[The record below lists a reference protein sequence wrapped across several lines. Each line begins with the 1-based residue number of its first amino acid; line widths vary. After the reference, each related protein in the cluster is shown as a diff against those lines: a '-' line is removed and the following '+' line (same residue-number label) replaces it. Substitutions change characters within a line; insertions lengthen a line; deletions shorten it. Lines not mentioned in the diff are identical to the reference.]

1 MVGQLFIIKLK
12 MNIIMDV
19 VQKIKIPDEII
30 EKTDKSQ
37 RLSEVV
43 AKFVGRTDDEIS
55 TIGTNGLLTQGAYTR
70 TDEFTD
76 SIVCAIATKYKK
88 INNKEN

>member
-1 MVGQLFIIKLK
+1 MQEILEVLKETAIDSIKLL
-12 MNIIMDV
+12 
-19 VQKIKIPDEII
+19 PDEII

>member
-1 MVGQLFIIKLK
+1 MNVVLNQIGCHIK
-12 MNIIMDV
+12 NE
-19 VQKIKIPDEII
+19 KILCESMHHANA